1 MTQADAD
8 STPPSPAPEVELA
21 ALDSQ
26 VRTAL
31 MDVVDPEIGLDIVS
45 LGLVRNVDMD
55 DAGTL
60 LIDMTMTTPYCPYA
74 PMILQQSEQVCKA
87 IPGIDQVR
95 INLVW
100 SPPWDPRVDA
110 SEEARLALGI
120 W

>member
-1 MTQADAD
+1 MTQPDTNPTD
-8 STPPSPAPEVELA
+8 TNPTDTLELDRTVRA
-21 ALDSQ
+21 ALI
-26 VRTAL
+26 
-31 MDVVDPEIGLDIVS
+31 DVVDPEIGLDIVS

-55 DAGTL
+55 DQGTL

-100 SPPWDPRVDA
+100 SPPWDP
-110 SEEARLALGI
+110 
-120 W
+120 

>member
-1 MTQADAD
+1 MTQPDANP
-8 STPPSPAPEVELA
+8 TPPTEAA
-21 ALDSQ
+21 ALETSELDRT
-26 VRTAL
+26 VRAAL
-31 MDVVDPEIGLDIVS
+31 IDVVDPEIGLDIVS

-55 DAGTL
+55 DQGTL

-74 PMILQQSEQVCKA
+74 PMLLQQSEQVCKT